1 MEGSLPHSPIRAIP
15 SSQTSEEH
23 TLIVAEIG
31 QNHNGSM
38 AFAQALVDIA
48 AMPIIDY
55 FTHEQLPGVDALKL
69 QKRDLSE
76 ELTVDAYHAPY
87 DSPHAFGPTYG
98 EHRKA
103 LELSYEEHRDLG
115 QYIHEKGLLFV
126 ETLCSPR
133 CVRLCE
139 MVRIDYLKVASR
151 DLTNIPLLRV
161 LAGTGIPIILSTGM
175 SVDGSDLD
183 TALEEITR
191 YHEQITI
198 LHSISEYPAHYEHI
212 DLGRIGKLKVRYP
225 QYRIGY
231 SDHSIGIVVP
241 VAAVCLGATVI
252 EKHITLSRRLKG
264 TDHAAALEPDG
275 LWRMTRD
282 IRNMERARAP
292 VSNAQRTAVV
302 AEAGAKLQR
311 SLAAARAI
319 QPGEVLTED
328 DLVMLSPGTG
338 LSWQQR
344 DRLLGRKAARFIPAH
359 VHLVP
364 EMFEP

>member
-1 MEGSLPHSPIRAIP
+1 MEDVLPRSSVP
-15 SSQTSEEH
+15 SEATEEH

-55 FTHEQLPGVDALKL
+55 FTNEQLPGVDAVKL

-76 ELTVDAYHAPY
+76 ELTVDAYHSPY

-98 EHRKA
+98 KHREA

-115 QYIHEKGLLFV
+115 QYIHEKGLLLV

-133 CVRLCE
+133 CVRLCD

-151 DLTNIPLLRV
+151 DLTNIPLLRA
-161 LAGTGIPIILSTGM
+161 LAATKIPIILSTGM
-175 SVDGSDLD
+175 MADWSELD
-183 TALEEITR
+183 AALEEVAR
-191 YHEQITI
+191 YHEQIII
-198 LHSISEYPAHYEHI
+198 LHSVSEYPAHYENL
-212 DLGRIGKLKVRYP
+212 DLGRIAQLKARYP

-231 SDHSIGIVVP
+231 SDHSIGIVAP
-241 VAAVCLGATVI
+241 VVAVCMGAAVI

-264 TDHAAALEPDG
+264 SDHAGALEPDG

-282 IRNMERARAP
+282 IRNMERACRP
-292 VSNAQRTAVV
+292 VSDQRRAAIV
-302 AEAGAKLQR
+302 APARTKLER
-311 SLAAARAI
+311 SLASARPL
-319 QPGEVLTED
+319 QPGQILTED
-328 DLVMLSPGTG
+328 DLLMLSPGNG
-338 LSWQQR
+338 LPWRERGQ
-344 DRLLGRKAARFIPAH
+344 LLGRKVKQPIPAH
-359 VHLVP
+359 VHLRP
-364 EMFEP
+364 EMFE